1 MNELLG
7 FAYSSVWLAVLFLVG
22 YCLIMTVLDRLMGNL
37 AGKISGK
44 ERTAKLA
51 HFVLDS
57 LCSCA
62 VLVLLDKVLSGVSL
76 AWVSLV
82 VLALA
87 TAAVMVYSGN
97 GN

>member
-7 FAYSSVWLAVLFLVG
+7 FAYSSVWMAFLFLVG
-22 YCLIMTVLDRLMGNL
+22 YCLIVTVLDRLMGKL

-57 LCSCA
+57 PCSCA